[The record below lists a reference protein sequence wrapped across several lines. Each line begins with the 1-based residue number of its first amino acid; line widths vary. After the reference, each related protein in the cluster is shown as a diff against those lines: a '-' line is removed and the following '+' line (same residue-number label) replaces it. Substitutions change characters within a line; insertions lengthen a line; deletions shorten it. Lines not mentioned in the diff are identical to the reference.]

1 MQGDASTVLKSHAL
15 GEKHFGE
22 FPKNDFAVRDF
33 VCPLSGAHR
42 DAATTEPARQRK
54 SLEGRPPA

>member
-1 MQGDASTVLKSHAL
+1 MQGHASMTLEFYAL
-15 GEKHFGE
+15 GMKHLGE
-22 FPKNDFAVRDF
+22 FPKKMILSARDF

-42 DAATTEPARQRK
+42 DAATEPARQRK

>member
-1 MQGDASTVLKSHAL
+1 MIESPAL
-15 GEKHFGE
+15 GVKHFGE

-42 DAATTEPARQRK
+42 DAATEPARHRK

>member
-1 MQGDASTVLKSHAL
+1 MMLESHAVGVKRFCEL
-15 GEKHFGE
+15 PK
-22 FPKNDFAVRDF
+22 KNDFAVHDF
-33 VCPLSGAHR
+33 ACPLSGAHR